1 MTSIFYE
8 LLKHL
13 DDLEDKIARNIEE
26 SEILQREVKD
36 LREKLLVAEDKLRK
50 KNKE

>member
-1 MTSIFYE
+1 MTTIFYE

-13 DDLEDKIARNIEE
+13 DELEDKIACNIEE